1 MFLQD
6 HFLLY
11 LSENKLQEDG
21 IVVARFDLLKPAQ
34 RITRVQGNQ
43 RGINACLITQ
53 LGLASTHLRFRSQ
66 SNPMETVSYPHE
78 SR

>member
-21 IVVARFDLLKPAQ
+21 IEVARFDLLKPAQ
-34 RITRVQGNQ
+34 RITRIQGNQ
-43 RGINACLITQ
+43 TGNQRVFNNPVGI
-53 LGLASTHLRFRSQ
+53 G
-66 SNPMETVSYPHE
+66 
-78 SR
+78 